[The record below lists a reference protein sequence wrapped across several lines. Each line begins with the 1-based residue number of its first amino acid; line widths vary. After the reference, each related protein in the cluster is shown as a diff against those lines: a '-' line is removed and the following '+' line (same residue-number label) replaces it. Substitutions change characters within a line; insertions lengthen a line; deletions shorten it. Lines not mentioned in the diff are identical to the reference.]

1 MCAGFS
7 TQFTYRSAPTAL
19 PVKVS
24 FAFRIKPGVIK
35 SWTDIFPELVLL
47 SMFKDTL
54 ISHMAQPSLYI
65 TSALSAKADKQL
77 MRCFSKKGSC
87 IVWCQGRSAD
97 SSLSLKSKR
106 AGWIC
111 GVVPREFCRVIGNL
125 STQINLEITTESF
138 FLRKQHCF
146 TR

>member
-65 TSALSAKADKQL
+65 TSALSAKEDKQL

-87 IVWCQGRSAD
+87 IV
-97 SSLSLKSKR
+97 
-106 AGWIC
+106 
-111 GVVPREFCRVIGNL
+111 
-125 STQINLEITTESF
+125 
-138 FLRKQHCF
+138 
-146 TR
+146 